1 MRYILALVVTVCVA
15 SVAMA
20 DMPPGGWQERPRL
33 FAPGGW
39 CGGLMGGLAV
49 VVGGLWLIRWRRR
62 V

>member
-1 MRYILALVVTVCVA
+1 MRFVLALTLTVGVA
-15 SVAMA
+15 GVAAA
-20 DMPPGGWQERPRL
+20 DMPRPGPRV

-49 VVGGLWLIRWRRR
+49 TAGGLCLAHWLRKR